1 MSSTGLLFDFIRLLL
16 KAARKHLKNKVGNH
30 PRMSERVL
38 NMFTFR
44 PNSLGVRQASIGK
57 KNVIYL
63 IYK

>member
-16 KAARKHLKNKVGNH
+16 KAVRKHLKNKVGNH

-57 KNVIYL
+57 KCNL
-63 IYK
+63 FNL